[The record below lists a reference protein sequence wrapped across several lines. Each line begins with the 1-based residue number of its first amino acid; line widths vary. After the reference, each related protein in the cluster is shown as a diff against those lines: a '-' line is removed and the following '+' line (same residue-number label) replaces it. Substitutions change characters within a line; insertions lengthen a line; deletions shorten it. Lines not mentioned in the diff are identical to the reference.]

1 MTRHRQ
7 TLQIAI
13 WRIVYSLHECFAP
26 FAWMIYCRAGNMGNR
41 HRHGSK
47 FLPKPVIRH
56 DKLTRPQKD
65 ADEYRSRVGYALRSA
80 HIASIQHFAR
90 TVTRNEVS
98 PLQFSMLLFIEQ
110 RPGIN
115 PTQLSK
121 SLGVKRAN
129 ITVLLH
135 ELEEKKLIRRLPA
148 IDDRRFYG
156 LESTALGK
164 RRLAAWL
171 KLADRH
177 EQRLADLIGV
187 SGRDKFLRTLLR
199 ISDRLN
205 DPELE

>member
-1 MTRHRQ
+1 
-7 TLQIAI
+7 L
-13 WRIVYSLHECFAP
+13 S
-26 FAWMIYCRAGNMGNR
+26 
-41 HRHGSK
+41 
-47 FLPKPVIRH
+47 KPVSRH
-56 DKLTRPQKD
+56 DKSVRSQKG

-121 SLGVKRAN
+121 DLGVKRAN
-129 ITVLLH
+129 ITVLLR
-135 ELEEKKLIRRLPA
+135 ELEERELIRRLPPTG
-148 IDDRRFYG
+148 DRRFYG
-156 LESTALGK
+156 LESTARGK
-164 RRLAAWL
+164 RKLAGWL

-187 SGRDKFLRTLLR
+187 SGRDNFLRALLR
-199 ISDRLN
+199 ITDRLTE
-205 DPELE
+205 PELE